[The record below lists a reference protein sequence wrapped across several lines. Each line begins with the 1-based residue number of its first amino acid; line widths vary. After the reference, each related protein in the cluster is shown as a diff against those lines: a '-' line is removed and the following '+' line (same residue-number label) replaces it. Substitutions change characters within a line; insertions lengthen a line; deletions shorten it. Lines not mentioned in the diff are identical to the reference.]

1 MSLAGGAIHSDGSLF
16 LNAPI
21 TLNVGSDPISL
32 VAADV
37 DGDNKIDLITSNYGD
52 GTLTLTGNQ
61 PLTVTGTPTLV
72 LNDGGS
78 ATYVSGS
85 GTPNLVFRYTI
96 VQGQNTANLAV
107 TGVTLPSLATI
118 KDAAGNNA
126 IPTGANATF
135 TGLQVDT
142 TAPVVKSIAISPG
155 QSLEARSR

>member
-1 MSLAGGAIHSDGSLF
+1 MQFAVRTSDSTADLTVVNMSLAGGAIHSDGSLF

-37 DGDNKIDLITSNYGD
+37 DGDNKIDLVTSNYGD

-85 GTPNLVFRYTI
+85 GTPNLVDRK
-96 VQGQNTANLAV
+96 
-107 TGVTLPSLATI
+107 S
-118 KDAAGNNA
+118 
-126 IPTGANATF
+126 
-135 TGLQVDT
+135 
-142 TAPVVKSIAISPG
+142 VV
-155 QSLEARSR
+155 